1 MSKLNPAAPKD
12 ELTER
17 VARHGWYLIRQHK
30 HDPLYAGAK
39 VANVLRDLR
48 NAARVAP
55 LTHRQVQA
63 ALDAFC
69 EAAKIEQ
76 YEDDMGNLLWVS
88 TEDGAEDQRVS
99 AEGDE

>member
-1 MSKLNPAAPKD
+1 MSKLNPAAPKE
-12 ELTER
+12 ELTQR
-17 VARHGWYLIRQHK
+17 VARHGWYLTRQHK

-39 VANVLRDLR
+39 VANVLIDLR

-55 LTHRQVQA
+55 LTPRQLQE

-69 EAAKIEQ
+69 EAAKIDQHEN
-76 YEDDMGNLLWVS
+76 DMGCLLWVS
-88 TEDGAEDQRVS
+88 TEAGAEDQSVS